1 VLAPVLIDVLFH
13 TTHSTG
19 TKLLLNVRLN
29 RLLKVTRQSDKMVQL
44 VCVNY
49 ADVQNNTAAA
59 ATIGT
64 YLVKTK
70 TTEVSRCWIKVLHW
84 WIKVLILCH
93 QHRCRIFLTSTA
105 AIGF

>member
-1 VLAPVLIDVLFH
+1 MLTLCICAPAHHL
-13 TTHSTG
+13 SRPG

-49 ADVQNNTAAA
+49 ADVTSSAAA
-59 ATIGT
+59 GATIGT

-70 TTEVSRCWIKVLHW
+70 TTEVSCD
-84 WIKVLILCH
+84 C
-93 QHRCRIFLTSTA
+93 A
-105 AIGF
+105 